1 MCQKKAKKKIYE
13 MCSSMQNYTPNQTP
27 NDIYSTQKN
36 IVNNIKYN
44 MLCCIYSNTKT
55 NETFEYFCTRT
66 CDTVN

>member
-1 MCQKKAKKKIYE
+1 MCQKKAKKIIYMKCARRCKIIL
-13 MCSSMQNYTPNQTP
+13 QTP